1 MSQEP
6 IFKLNY
12 KTFLRSPFSYIFFIA
27 ITAIIYLGRVIISN
41 KEAEIEIQQKRID
54 DCDEERRADKKLL
67 QDIVFQKEI
76 KDKIDGE

>member
-1 MSQEP
+1 MPEP

-27 ITAIIYLGRVIISN
+27 ITAIIYLGRVIITN

-54 DCDEERRADKKLL
+54 DCDEERKADKKLL

>member
-76 KDKIDGE
+76 KDKIDG

>member
-1 MSQEP
+1 MPEP

-41 KEAEIEIQQKRID
+41 KDAEIEIQQKRID

-76 KDKIDGE
+76 KEKIDGK

>member
-1 MSQEP
+1 MAEP

>member
-1 MSQEP
+1 MPEP

-76 KDKIDGE
+76 KEKIDGK

>member
-54 DCDEERRADKKLL
+54 DCDEERKADKKLL

-76 KDKIDGE
+76 KEKIDGK

>member
-27 ITAIIYLGRVIISN
+27 ITAIIYLVRVIISN
-41 KEAEIEIQQKRID
+41 KDAEIEIQQQRID
-54 DCDEERRADKKLL
+54 DCDEERKADKKLL

-76 KDKIDGE
+76 KEKIDGK

>member
-76 KDKIDGE
+76 KEKIDGE

>member
-54 DCDEERRADKKLL
+54 DCDEERKADKKLL

>member
-54 DCDEERRADKKLL
+54 DCDEERKADKKLL

-76 KDKIDGE
+76 KDKIDG

>member
-76 KDKIDGE
+76 KEKIDGK